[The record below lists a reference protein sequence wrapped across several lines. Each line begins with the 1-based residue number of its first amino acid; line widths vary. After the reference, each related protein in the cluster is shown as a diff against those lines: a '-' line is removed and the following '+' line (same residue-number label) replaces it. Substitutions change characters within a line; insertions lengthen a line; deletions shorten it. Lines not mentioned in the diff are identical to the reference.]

1 VKEWVERE
9 GCRRDLQCLLTSKVF
24 DVVVGERQGGKG
36 GGRGQVCERRVGSS
50 KLAPSRGSKRW

>member
-1 VKEWVERE
+1 MERE